1 MELSTAI
8 TLIKKGVTRS
18 KEAQVWADLGAG
30 TGLFTMALSTLLP
43 DGSTIY
49 AVDKDRNAMGN
60 IVIPSHKVILKKIA
74 MDFVNDPLETEHLDG
89 LLMANALHFVS
100 DKLSFLKKVKKTLKP
115 SAKILIIEYDRE
127 KSNPWVPYPISHRS
141 LEQLAHD
148 LENASIEKI
157 GSTPSKYNEANIYS
171 ALLSFN

>member
-8 TLIKKGVTRS
+8 TLIKKGVTES

-30 TGLFTMALSTLLP
+30 TGLFTTALSTLLP

-49 AVDKDRNAMGN
+49 AIDKDRNAISN

-89 LLMANALHFVS
+89 LLMANALHFVN
-100 DKLSFLKKVKKTLKP
+100 DKLSFLKKVRQNLKSP
-115 SAKILIIEYDRE
+115 AKILIIEYDSE
-127 KSNPWVPYPISHRS
+127 KSNPWVPYPVSYRT
-141 LEQLAHD
+141 LEHLAHD
-148 LENASIEKI
+148 LKNGSIEKI
-157 GSTPSKYNEANIYS
+157 GSTPSKYEANIYS
-171 ALLSFN
+171 ALLSFK